1 MPRGLAK
8 RLDVV
13 KPSVTM
19 VVTSKAAR
27 LRAEGADVVSLGAGE
42 PDFDTPE
49 HIKAAAKQA
58 LDRGATKYTAVEGTP
73 ELRRAVAAWFARAHG
88 FDVSPQEVMVSAGAK
103 QVIFNAF
110 HALLDPGDQVVLPA
124 PCWVSYAE
132 IAKLAGA
139 IPVPVLARAE
149 HAFLADPDAIAR
161 AITPATRMIVLC
173 SPSNPTGAVY
183 DEATLRAIADLAV
196 RHDLWLVTDDIY
208 RGLCY
213 GGARFVQPATFSA
226 EVRKRTIIV
235 DGVSKSYA
243 MTGWR
248 IGFALAAPEI
258 IAGMATLQGQSTT
271 NAAAVS
277 QAAALAAV
285 TGPDDDLER
294 MRVEFDRR
302 RLAMLAGLRA
312 IAGVTCVEPRG
323 AFYAF
328 PDVSSF
334 LGLRAPG
341 GQVIQDDVALSDYL
355 LDEARVAVVPG
366 SAFFAPGHIRLSYAT
381 SQANIDKG
389 LARIAT
395 ALGKLSRPGG

>member
-1 MPRGLAK
+1 MALGLAK

-13 KPSVTM
+13 KPSATM
-19 VVTSKAAR
+19 AITSKAAR
-27 LRAEGADVVSLGAGE
+27 LRAEGVDVISLGAGE

-49 HIKAAAKQA
+49 HIKVAAKQA
-58 LDRGATKYTAVEGTP
+58 LDRGVTKYTAVEGMP
-73 ELRRAVAAWFARAHG
+73 ELRRAVAAWFAKAHG
-88 FDVSPQEVMVSAGAK
+88 FEVSPSQVMVSAGAK

-110 HALLDPGDQVVLPA
+110 HALLNPGDEVVLPA

-139 IPVPVLARAE
+139 VPVPVLARAE
-149 HAFLADPDAIAR
+149 KAFMPDVDAVAR
-161 AITPATRMIVLC
+161 AITPATRMMVLC

-183 DEATLRAIADLAV
+183 DELTLRALAELAV

-213 GGARFVQPATFSA
+213 GGARFVQAATFGP
-226 EVRKRTIIV
+226 EIRKRTIIV

-258 IAGMATLQGQSTT
+258 IAGMSTLQGQSTT
-271 NAAAVS
+271 NATAVS

-294 MRVEFDRR
+294 MRLEFDRR
-302 RLAMLAGLRA
+302 RRIMVDGLRA
-312 IAGVTCVEPRG
+312 IPGVTCIEPQG

-328 PDVSSF
+328 PDVTAF
-334 LGLRAPG
+334 LGKRAPSG
-341 GQVIQDDVALSDYL
+341 KLIQDDLALSDYL

-366 SAFFAPGHIRLSYAT
+366 SAFFAPGFIRLSYAT
-381 SQANIDKG
+381 SQANIDQALVRIKAALAK
-389 LARIAT
+389 LAR
-395 ALGKLSRPGG
+395 

>member
-1 MPRGLAK
+1 MARGLAK

-19 VVTSKAAR
+19 VVTAKAAR
-27 LRAEGADVVSLGAGE
+27 LRAEGVDIISLSAGE

-49 HIKAAAKQA
+49 HIKLAAKQA
-58 LDRGATKYTAVEGTP
+58 LDRGVTKYTAVEGMP
-73 ELRRAVAAWFARAHG
+73 ELRRAVAAWFTKAHG
-88 FDVSPQEVMVSAGAK
+88 LPATPQEVMVSAGAK

-110 HALLDPGDQVVLPA
+110 HTLLNPCDEVVLPA

-139 IPVPVLARAE
+139 TPVPVLASA
-149 HAFLADPDAIAR
+149 ATSFMPDVAAIAR

-183 DEATLRAIADLAV
+183 DEPTLRAIADLVV

-208 RGLCY
+208 RTLCY
-213 GGARFVQPATFSA
+213 AGARFVQPATLGP
-226 EVRKRTIIV
+226 EVRQRTVVV
-235 DGVSKSYA
+235 DGVSKAYA

-258 IAGMATLQGQSTT
+258 IAGMATIQGQSTT

-294 MRVEFDRR
+294 MRLEFDRR
-302 RLAMLAGLRA
+302 RLLMLEGLRRMP
-312 IAGVTCVEPRG
+312 GVTCVEPKG

-328 PDVSSF
+328 PDISAF
-334 LGLRAPG
+334 LGRHTPAGRTIETDLDLAE
-341 GQVIQDDVALSDYL
+341 YL
-355 LDEARVAVVPG
+355 LDEGKVAVVPG
-366 SAFFAPGHIRLSYAT
+366 SAFFAPGFIRLSYAT
-381 SQANIDKG
+381 SQANIDKA

-395 ALGKLSRPGG
+395 ALGKLST

>member
-1 MPRGLAK
+1 MALGLAK

-13 KPSVTM
+13 KPSATM
-19 VVTSKAAR
+19 AITSKVAR
-27 LRAEGADVVSLGAGE
+27 LRREGVDVLGLGAGE

-58 LDRGATKYTAVEGTP
+58 LDRGVTKYTAVEGMP
-73 ELRRAVAAWFARAHG
+73 ELRRAVAEWFAKAHG
-88 FDVSPQEVMVSAGAK
+88 FDVSPSQVMVSAGAK

-110 HALLDPGDQVVLPA
+110 HALLDPGDEVVLPA

-132 IAKLAGA
+132 IAKLTGA
-139 IPVPVLARAE
+139 VPVPVLARAE
-149 HAFLADPDAIAR
+149 DGFMADADAIAR

-183 DEATLRAIADLAV
+183 DERTLRAIADLVV

-213 GGARFVQPATFSA
+213 GSARFVQAACFGPD
-226 EVRKRTIIV
+226 VRKRTIIV

-248 IGFALAAPEI
+248 IGFGLAAPEI
-258 IAGMATLQGQSTT
+258 IAGMSTLQGQSTT
-271 NAAAVS
+271 NATAVS
-277 QAAALAAV
+277 QAAALAAI
-285 TGPDDDLER
+285 TGPQDDLER
-294 MRVEFDRR
+294 MRLEFDRR
-302 RLAMLAGLRA
+302 RRSMVDGLRA
-312 IAGVTCVEPRG
+312 IPGVTCVEPQG

-328 PDVSSF
+328 PDVTAF
-334 LGLRAPG
+334 LGRRTPDGKTIA
-341 GQVIQDDVALSDYL
+341 DDVALCDYL

-366 SAFFAPGHIRLSYAT
+366 SAFFGPGFMRLSYAT
-381 SQANIDKG
+381 SQSNIDQALVRISAAFAK
-389 LARIAT
+389 LAR
-395 ALGKLSRPGG
+395 

>member
-1 MPRGLAK
+1 MARGLAK

-13 KPSVTM
+13 RPSVTM
-19 VVTSKAAR
+19 VVSAKAAR
-27 LRAEGADVVSLGAGE
+27 LRAEGVDVIGLAAGE

-49 HIKAAAKQA
+49 HIKLAAKQA

-73 ELRRAVAAWFARAHG
+73 ELRRAVAMWFAKAHG
-88 FDVSPQEVMVSAGAK
+88 FDVSPEEVMVSAGAK
-103 QVIFNAF
+103 QVVFNAF
-110 HALLDPGDQVVLPA
+110 HALLDQGDEVVLPA

-139 IPVPVLARAE
+139 VAIPVPARA
-149 HAFLADPDAIAR
+149 ADGFIVDPTAVAR
-161 AITPATRMIVLC
+161 AITPATRMIVVC

-183 DEATLRAIADLAV
+183 DEATWRAIVDLVV
-196 RHDLWLVTDDIY
+196 RHDLWLLTDDIY
-208 RGLCY
+208 RSLCY
-213 GGARFVQPATFSA
+213 GGARFVQPATFGP

-258 IAGMATLQGQSTT
+258 IAGMSTLQGQSTT

-294 MRVEFDRR
+294 MRLEFDRR
-302 RLAMLAGLRA
+302 RLLMLDRLRA
-312 IAGVTCVEPRG
+312 IPGMTCVEPKG

-328 PDVSSF
+328 PDVTAF
-334 LGLRAPG
+334 LGRDTPSG
-341 GQVIQDDVALSDYL
+341 RRIDDDLSLSEYL

-366 SAFFAPGHIRLSYAT
+366 SAFFAPGFLRLSYAT
-381 SQANIDKG
+381 SQANIEKA

-395 ALGKLSRPGG
+395 ALGKLTGRR